1 MNRRRDG
8 VGNLS
13 NEEKLRLCAFSQENP
28 TMSQKDLC
36 AWAQRTF
43 ALSKA
48 PCQATISNILRKRAL
63 LQSMNAQDLV
73 CKRRRVLKNP
83 ELDRALGNWVLY
95 CLHKGLKV
103 SGELIKKQAA
113 TFAELLHPRGDVDM
127 AFSNGWLA
135 GFQDRY
141 GIKKLKRAAPQQSAA
156 SLHQHQLTGATSFSD
171 SLPPMLLPEPVPAPL
186 VPFADYFSLA
196 DLQLLVSAYASR
208 DVYHMDEF
216 GLYYNMPLDQP
227 QPAPV
232 AVDLDTASPVA
243 PTPARATLTVVVAV
257 NGDGSDRV
265 EPFFVGKAL
274 RPKSFQDKLAP
285 ELGFQYYHNQ
295 KGLMNGLLFQ
305 RWVQAFNSRMR
316 DENRH
321 VVLLVD
327 SAVSHVVVGL
337 ELTHVKV
344 AFLAVKGTAKLQ
356 PLNSGVVKALK
367 RRYRLAHFVNALD
380 RSEQS
385 QRDIFA
391 VTQLEAMRWVKQCW
405 SEISKD
411 LIQHCW
417 AKTRIFGGDA
427 LTPLEKRRMKLE
439 DEVEDDIYK
448 HIQWLSLANPLTMEE
463 MLNPDG
469 ENDVHAGVAI
479 QDFADCAIENEFE
492 TEAPVETPPTVK
504 TTVLNVV
511 DQAQMLEPQPH
522 LQLQMQLPHHLQPP
536 PSHHQQQQQ
545 QPFPPHL
552 VAQFASQFAQQQQ
565 LPPAPPLLHQLSQ
578 QQHHHHHFAQ
588 QLHHQQQQQQYQEQ
602 SFAQQLQ
609 QHTMADQLQQTPPSQ
624 PEQPPLPVIK
634 QQPHVDA
641 LADLAA
647 LTNEQKLS
655 HLSFAIRILNEHG
668 ALESSKQELRAVQR
682 SIRDAIVEQR
692 RLSRR

>member
-1 MNRRRDG
+1 MSRRRDG

-36 AWAQRTF
+36 GWAQRTF

-156 SLHQHQLTGATSFSD
+156 ALQPQQPTTASAGPL
-171 SLPPMLLPEPVPAPL
+171 LPPFSAGSPPLEPPAPLPAAPPSATNGGPSNGGPSNGAAAVPAP
-186 VPFADYFSLA
+186 A
-196 DLQLLVSAYASR
+196 
-208 DVYHMDEF
+208 
-216 GLYYNMPLDQP
+216 
-227 QPAPV
+227 PA
-232 AVDLDTASPVA
+232 A
-243 PTPARATLTVVVAV
+243 PAPARATLTVVVAV
-257 NGDGSDRV
+257 NGDGSD
-265 EPFFVGKAL
+265 P
-274 RPKSFQDKLAP
+274 
-285 ELGFQYYHNQ
+285 
-295 KGLMNGLLFQ
+295 
-305 RWVQAFNSRMR
+305 
-316 DENRH
+316 
-321 VVLLVD
+321 
-327 SAVSHVVVGL
+327 
-337 ELTHVKV
+337 LTHVKV

-356 PLNSGVVKALK
+356 PLNSGVIKALK

-380 RSEQS
+380 RSEQG
-385 QRDIFA
+385 QREIFA

-405 SEISKD
+405 FAISRE
-411 LIQHCW
+411 LVQHCW

-448 HIQWLSLANPLTMEE
+448 HIQWLCLANPLTMEE

-469 ENDVHAGVAI
+469 ENEVHAGVSI
-479 QDFADCAIENEFE
+479 KDFADCAIEHEFE
-492 TEAPVETPPTVK
+492 AEAPGPS
-504 TTVLNVV
+504 
-511 DQAQMLEPQPH
+511 APQPTATA
-522 LQLQMQLPHHLQPP
+522 L
-536 PSHHQQQQQ
+536 
-545 QPFPPHL
+545 
-552 VAQFASQFAQQQQ
+552 
-565 LPPAPPLLHQLSQ
+565 
-578 QQHHHHHFAQ
+578 
-588 QLHHQQQQQQYQEQ
+588 
-602 SFAQQLQ
+602 
-609 QHTMADQLQQTPPSQ
+609 TP
-624 PEQPPLPVIK
+624 
-634 QQPHVDA
+634 PHVDA
-641 LADLAA
+641 AADLAV

-655 HLSFAIRILNEHG
+655 HLSFAIRILNDHG